1 MNVLLRIEVRGL
13 AEFVGEALVP
23 HGHRVVHLAPVDGS
37 LDAEHHRSDVAIVDV
52 HALDPSA
59 ADNIRS
65 LRGRFGEVPLLAL
78 DTGLSA
84 RERVEILEAGADTL
98 VTMPCTPYE
107 LAAHVHALGRIR
119 GAARAFAASCIAAR
133 LPEARLQA
141 LTEREVDVLR
151 LLARGQTDQEIAA
164 TLHVA
169 ARTARF
175 HVGSILR
182 KLLAR
187 NRAHAAV
194 LGALFDLLQV
204 EFAAGAPLHRLSS
217 GSV

>member
-1 MNVLLRIEVRGL
+1 MSSPRMFTHSVASAEPPAHLL
-13 AEFVGEALVP
+13 
-23 HGHRVVHLAPVDGS
+23 HRAS
-37 LDAEHHRSDVAIVDV
+37 R
-52 HALDPSA
+52 HA
-59 ADNIRS
+59 
-65 LRGRFGEVPLLAL
+65 
-78 DTGLSA
+78 
-84 RERVEILEAGADTL
+84 
-98 VTMPCTPYE
+98 
-107 LAAHVHALGRIR
+107 
-119 GAARAFAASCIAAR
+119 

-204 EFAAGAPLHRLSS
+204 EFAAGAPLHGLSS